1 MLLPGLMRG
10 HCILQIEPKLLGRL
24 EILGGRAAI
33 SGVIPRFFRTAW
45 FTVGGETHS
54 STDDV

>member
-10 HCILQIEPKLLGRL
+10 QCILQIEPKPLGRL

-33 SGVIPRFFRTAW
+33 SGAIPRFLRTTS